1 MIRRR
6 HWVTAVLVVVLG
18 FTAYAG
24 WRVWQVRTDLT
35 AAQSDASRLQ
45 TALTAGDQAAAE
57 AALGDLRDNAGSAA
71 DRTDSTLWSALTKVP
86 LFGDDLDG
94 IKVVSGVLSD
104 LSDDGLPPLVNSA
117 GSLDAGSFTPKDGTL
132 PLGAIKDTQQ
142 PIADARGSFAAA
154 DDRLQGVDSTGF
166 MGSLKTSYDD
176 LADRIHSASKSL
188 DAAEKATEVL
198 PAFLGENGKQTY
210 LLIFQNNAELRS
222 TGGLP
227 SAGALVTADNGKVE
241 MTQQVKAGDFVHIED
256 EPSLPL
262 SAEETLLFGRQL
274 GTFYQDANFTP
285 DFPRTADLMAAHWKR
300 NFDSEIDG
308 VLSVDP
314 VAMSYLL
321 KGTGPVTVDGVT
333 LTADNA
339 VDELLNKI
347 YIRLQD
353 PEAQDEFFAKVAKV
367 VFDKFSSGAG
377 SPQEMLKGLAR
388 SANEHR
394 LLVHTFD
401 EATQSEID
409 DTVVAG
415 RFIDDSEG
423 PRIGVFLNDGTGSKM
438 SYYLDYDATV
448 HSTGCAKGAQRYSG
462 KIDMWSNTPEGIAGL
477 SPYVTGPGDE
487 VVPKGNQY
495 LAMHIYAPK
504 GGHFDGVFLD
514 GQDFDVQYVEH
525 EGHEVASMALFFEPG
540 ERRKLTFRMT
550 GAEGVEGDTRI
561 DVTPGTAAENE
572 SSRLSS
578 AC

>member
-1 MIRRR
+1 M
-6 HWVTAVLVVVLG
+6 TAVLVVALG
-18 FTAYAG
+18 FVAYAG
-24 WRVWQVRTDLT
+24 WRVWQVRGDLT
-35 AAQSDASRLQ
+35 AAQGDASRLQ
-45 TALTAGDQAAAE
+45 SALTAGDQAKAE
-57 AALGDLRDNAGSAA
+57 AALDDLREHSGSAA
-71 DRTDSTLWSALTKVP
+71 DRTDSTLWSMLGTVP

-117 GSLDAGSFTPKDGTL
+117 ASLDAGSFTPKDGTL
-132 PLGAIKDTQQ
+132 PIGAIQKTQQ
-142 PIADARGSFAAA
+142 PVSEARGSFASA
-154 DDRLQGVDSTGF
+154 DQRLQEVDSSGF
-166 MGSLKTSYDD
+166 MSSFKTSYDD
-176 LADRIHSASKSL
+176 LADRIHSASRSL
-188 DAAEKATEVL
+188 DAAERATDVL
-198 PAFLGENGKQTY
+198 PGFLGKGGKQTY

-227 SAGALVTADNGKVE
+227 SAGALVTADKGKVE
-241 MTQQVKAGDFVHIED
+241 MTRQVKAADFVHIED
-256 EPSLPL
+256 KPALPL
-262 SAEETLLFGRQL
+262 TAEETQLFGRQL

-308 VLSVDP
+308 VLSIDP
-314 VAMSYLL
+314 VALSYLL

-333 LTADNA
+333 LTSDNA

-353 PEAQDEFFAKVAKV
+353 PEAQDEFFAKVAKTI
-367 VFDKFSSGAG
+367 FDKFSSGAG
-377 SPQEMLKGLAR
+377 SPQELLKGLAR

-401 EATQSEID
+401 EPVQSKID

-438 SYYLDYDATV
+438 SYYLDYDTSV

-462 KIDMWSNTPEGIAGL
+462 KIDLWSNTPEGVADI
-477 SPYVTGPGDE
+477 SEYVTGPGDE

-495 LAMHIYAPK
+495 LAMHIYAPQ

-514 GQDFDVQYVEH
+514 GQDFDVQYLEH
-525 EGHEVASMALFFEPG
+525 DGHEVASMALFFKPG

-572 SSRLSS
+572 SSKLTS